1 MTTNLKSDKNHTFIL
16 QSFKG
21 MYTSSEI
28 LIDLSSEFP
37 GESQQFTSVR
47 SFRSSFSFKDEVECV
62 SFKQVE
68 KRGSQITKWCVTTR
82 RHVIEIPPP
91 TNISSQSSNPI
102 IFLTRHNTQK
112 LPLSMFLQHF
122 RTFNGCSM
130 PIHTMLQVQFLSN
143 NIFLDVYKIQPK
155 YPPLSMYRK
164 QYEH

>member
-1 MTTNLKSDKNHTFIL
+1 MIRIIHLFCKALKVCIQALRSWLIFRPNFRVNLNNLLAFALFGQASL
-16 QSFKG
+16 
-21 MYTSSEI
+21 
-28 LIDLSSEFP
+28 
-37 GESQQFTSVR
+37 
-47 SFRSSFSFKDEVECV
+47 FKDEVECV

-130 PIHTMLQVQFLSN
+130 PIHTILQVQFLSN

-155 YPPLSMYRK
+155 SHPDLCIESNK
-164 QYEH
+164 

>member
-1 MTTNLKSDKNHTFIL
+1 MSKTRHRKKKSCQMTTNLKSDKNHTFIL

-122 RTFNGCSM
+122 RTLKWVFNANSHYVTS
-130 PIHTMLQVQFLSN
+130 PIFVQ
-143 NIFLDVYKIQPK
+143 
-155 YPPLSMYRK
+155 
-164 QYEH
+164 QYISRCL

>member
-68 KRGSQITKWCVTTR
+68 KRGSQITK
-82 RHVIEIPPP
+82 
-91 TNISSQSSNPI
+91 
-102 IFLTRHNTQK
+102 
-112 LPLSMFLQHF
+112 
-122 RTFNGCSM
+122 
-130 PIHTMLQVQFLSN
+130 
-143 NIFLDVYKIQPK
+143 
-155 YPPLSMYRK
+155 
-164 QYEH
+164 

>member
-122 RTFNGCSM
+122 RTFNGSSM
-130 PIHTMLQVQFLSN
+130 PIHTML
-143 NIFLDVYKIQPK
+143 
-155 YPPLSMYRK
+155 
-164 QYEH
+164 